1 MHRFAR
7 SLLAVVTLL
16 GGSVSAGEP
25 VPLESLRRELGDHV
39 FIPRLAVLNPFTTS
53 DVATTSGFGYG
64 TAGGPTFDLQG
75 KPINLADY
83 QIVAYSQ
90 SFSGQWGIA
99 DWWAIRL
106 IANGTLYTGANGSA
120 LAGIGVNGVV
130 RGGAGTTFSWH
141 VAPSLRLA
149 VLVDVSFGP
158 SLGINILE
166 AIQKSISDGTVETP
180 VHSTS
185 STVITPTLS
194 GAWSF
199 ARGWG
204 LIVNAS
210 YSHSTVSAN
219 EDDVGVDQLEFQGAL
234 DLDLK
239 ELGSIPMGFGVDF
252 SSSYSVGD
260 QKFRRYVYG
269 LGFFYT
275 GRKELT
281 LGLELAL
288 RRAPLGTQDVFVKSY
303 YALISL
309 RYSFN

>member
-1 MHRFAR
+1 MHHVVR
-7 SLLAVVTLL
+7 SLLAVSTLL
-16 GGSVSAGEP
+16 GTFAIHAEEP
-25 VPLESLRRELGDHV
+25 APEPLRRQLGEHV
-39 FIPRLAVLNPFTTS
+39 FIPRLEVANPFTTS
-53 DVATTSGFGYG
+53 DVASTSGFGYG
-64 TAGGPTFDLQG
+64 TAGGPTFDLNG

-141 VAPSLRLA
+141 VAPTLRLG
-149 VLVDVSFGP
+149 LLFDVSFGP
-158 SLGINILE
+158 SIGINILE
-166 AIQKSISDGTVETP
+166 AIQRSMSEGQVVTP

-185 STVITPTLS
+185 STVLTPTLS
-194 GAWSF
+194 VAWSF

-204 LIVNAS
+204 LIVNGS
-210 YSHSTVSAN
+210 YSHSTITAN
-219 EDDVGVDQLEFQGAL
+219 EDDVGVDQLQVQGAL

-239 ELGSIPMGFGVDF
+239 ELGSIPMGFGLNV
-252 SSSYSVGD
+252 SSAYSVGD

-269 LGFFYT
+269 LGLFYT